1 MVRREIDL
9 DEESDRILSELAEE
23 YEGDAGK
30 ALADLLQA
38 RGGVEA
44 FADACEEAQRDLLL
58 AQKGR
63 SEREFRD
70 GRVVSWEEVKRRNRL

>member
-1 MVRREIDL
+1 MIRREIDL
-9 DEESDRILSELAEE
+9 DEESDRILSELAQD

-30 ALADLLQA
+30 ALADLLHT
-38 RGGVEA
+38 RGGIEA
-44 FADACEEAQRDLLL
+44 FADACEEAQLDLLL
-58 AQKGR
+58 AQKDR